1 MSLTYGDI
9 EGKDATVLLLG
20 PGDLIGAMEGSED
33 LDYSQ
38 NIVALKSTVLC
49 RMTRLRMES
58 LLNRYPELGYRITKF
73 SGAPAPVCSSAG
85 RDHDQASES
94 APGHPAHQSGRRVRP
109 GHRRRV
115 PQCRPDRHPR
125 RPRPSVGSSREMAS
139 KVMGGYREKGLIRS
153 SRRQIE
159 VVDRDELRKITASGC

>member
-1 MSLTYGDI
+1 MSLTCGDV
-9 EGKDATVLLLG
+9 EGKDATVLPLG

-38 NIVALKSTVLC
+38 NIAALKSTVLC
-49 RMTRLRMES
+49 RMTQQRMES

-94 APGHPAHQSGRRVRP
+94 APGHLAHQSGRRVRP

>member
-1 MSLTYGDI
+1 MSLTCGDV

-49 RMTRLRMES
+49 RMTQLRMES

-73 SGAPAPVCSSAG
+73 SGAPAPA
-85 RDHDQASES
+85 
-94 APGHPAHQSGRRVRP
+94 
-109 GHRRRV
+109 
-115 PQCRPDRHPR
+115 
-125 RPRPSVGSSREMAS
+125 
-139 KVMGGYREKGLIRS
+139 
-153 SRRQIE
+153 
-159 VVDRDELRKITASGC
+159 